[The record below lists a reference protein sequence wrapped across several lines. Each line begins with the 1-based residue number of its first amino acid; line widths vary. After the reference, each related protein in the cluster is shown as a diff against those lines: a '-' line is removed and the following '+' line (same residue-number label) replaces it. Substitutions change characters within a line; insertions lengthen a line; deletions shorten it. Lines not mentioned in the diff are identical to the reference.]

1 MLPPTP
7 STASRPSSAPP
18 VPHVAVGGVRSLLRL
33 EGLCVL
39 LASLLAYHS
48 FTSSGWGLFALC
60 FLVPDLSL
68 FGYAAGP
75 RLGAVFY
82 NCAHTYAGALPCLAA
97 GVFFDVPGLVAA
109 GLIWTAHIGF
119 DRALGYGLKYGQGF
133 RLTHLGLIGHDKHN
147 DPATRA

>member
-1 MLPPTP
+1 M
-7 STASRPSSAPP
+7 
-18 VPHVAVGGVRSLLRL
+18 
-33 EGLCVL
+33 CVL

-82 NCAHTYAGALPCLAA
+82 NCAHSYAGALPCLAA
-97 GVFFDVPGLVAA
+97 GFFSMS
-109 GLIWTAHIGF
+109 
-119 DRALGYGLKYGQGF
+119 
-133 RLTHLGLIGHDKHN
+133 
-147 DPATRA
+147 PA